1 MLICNIKTYIYYKNK
16 GIIENIGLYKSIIS
30 IISMFYILYRENK
43 VTSYKLKILKLRDDF
58 DKWKYQ
64 KSKLKNI

>member
-1 MLICNIKTYIYYKNK
+1 
-16 GIIENIGLYKSIIS
+16 
-30 IISMFYILYRENK
+30 MFYILYRENK

-58 DKWKYQ
+58 GKWKYQ

>member
-1 MLICNIKTYIYYKNK
+1 
-16 GIIENIGLYKSIIS
+16 
-30 IISMFYILYRENK
+30 MFYILYSENK

>member
-1 MLICNIKTYIYYKNK
+1 MLICNFKTYIYYKNK

-43 VTSYKLKILKLRDDF
+43 VTSYKF
-58 DKWKYQ
+58 
-64 KSKLKNI
+64 KN

>member
-1 MLICNIKTYIYYKNK
+1 MLICNFKTYIYYKNK

-30 IISMFYILYRENK
+30 IISMFYILYKENK

-58 DKWKYQ
+58 DKWKY
-64 KSKLKNI
+64 